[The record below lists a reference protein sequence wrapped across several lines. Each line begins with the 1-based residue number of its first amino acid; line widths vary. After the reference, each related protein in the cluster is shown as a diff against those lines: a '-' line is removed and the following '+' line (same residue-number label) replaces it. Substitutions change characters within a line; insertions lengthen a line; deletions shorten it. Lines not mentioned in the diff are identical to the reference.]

1 MEETLKYLTR
11 MDDETLRRLMHTYG
25 QDIWNYAYLITKRHD
40 AADDI
45 AQEVFVKAYTHIH
58 QFRGES
64 SVKTWLLAIT
74 RYASFNY
81 RRSAFFRNV
90 LLVGFVRSRGEGV
103 SAEKQA
109 LDLIITDQ
117 LWEIV
122 MRLPKKYREV
132 LVLDA
137 HYDMTLKEIANLL
150 GISEGAVKSRL
161 YRARAKVSES
171 LKEEV
176 EYGTI

>member
-1 MEETLKYLTR
+1 MEDSLKYLTR
-11 MDDETLRRLMHTYG
+11 MDDETLRQLMQTYG
-25 QDIWNYAYLITKRHD
+25 QDVWNYAYLITKRHD

-45 AQEVFVKAYTHIH
+45 SQEVFVKVYTHIC
-58 QFRGES
+58 QYRGES
-64 SVKTWLLAIT
+64 SVKTWILSIT
-74 RYASFNY
+74 RNTSFNY
-81 RRSAFFRNV
+81 RRLAFFRKV
-90 LLVGFVRSRGEGV
+90 LLTGFIRAPGTEA

-109 LDLIITDQ
+109 MDLILTDS
-117 LWEIV
+117 LWESV

-137 HYDMTLKEIANLL
+137 RYDMSLKEIARLL

-161 YRARAKVSES
+161 YRARAKVSDS
-171 LKEEV
+171 LKEDV